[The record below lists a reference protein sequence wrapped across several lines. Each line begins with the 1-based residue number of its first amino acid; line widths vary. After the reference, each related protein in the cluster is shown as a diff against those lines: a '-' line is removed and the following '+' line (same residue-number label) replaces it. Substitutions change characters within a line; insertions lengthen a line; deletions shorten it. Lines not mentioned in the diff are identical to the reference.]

1 MTALEVYMKIQK
13 EQPNLVEIL
22 LQRQNGET
30 IYGEL
35 SDWLRD
41 YYTLIPMIDR
51 EMVAKMLL
59 GQYVIKHPY
68 CLQKNINK

>member
-1 MTALEVYMKIQK
+1 MTALEVYTEIQK
-13 EQPNLVEIL
+13 EHPNLVDYL

-41 YYTLIPMIDR
+41 YYTIIPMVDR

-68 CLQKNINK
+68 CLQK